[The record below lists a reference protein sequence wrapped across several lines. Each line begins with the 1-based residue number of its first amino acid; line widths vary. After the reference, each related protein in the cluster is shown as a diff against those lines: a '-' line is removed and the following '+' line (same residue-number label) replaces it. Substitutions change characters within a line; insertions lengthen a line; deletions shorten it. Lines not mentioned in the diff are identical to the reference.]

1 MMRAF
6 YQQAM
11 RWLGLLFL
19 WQSVSAQGLIWPT
32 PNPAFQEGR
41 PIEDFIQPT
50 SSGKIIS
57 GLFGCVRNNGHKFH
71 EGIDLY
77 PIARDRSGEATDPIF
92 SVLPGRVVHV
102 SKVAGHSSYGRY
114 VVVQHDGEEPAFHTL
129 YSHLASVAD
138 GIVAGA
144 RVEAGTT
151 LGIMG
156 RSATYT
162 IPKSRAHLHFEIGFG
177 LTDDFQAWYDR
188 QKFGS
193 KNRHGKW
200 NGMNLVSLDPLKFY
214 TAMRHGKVNGLE
226 DFLKKTPA
234 VARIRV
240 HTRQIPDFVRN
251 YPALVTQPY
260 AGRTVV
266 AWDVAFTDFGLPKEW
281 TPRFEYEQL
290 GGQTGDVRVLSYSP
304 SILENQTCRR
314 VVELGGKTPTISKW
328 TLKTLQMLFNFR

>member
-1 MMRAF
+1 MRAF
-6 YQQAM
+6 YQPVTL
-11 RWLGLLFL
+11 WLGFFLLCL
-19 WQSVSAQGLIWPT
+19 SGSAQGLIWPT

-77 PIARDRSGEATDPIF
+77 PIERYSSGEAKDPIY

-114 VVVQHDGEEPAFHTL
+114 VVVQHDGEAPAFHTL

-144 RVEAGTT
+144 RVESGTT

-162 IPKSRAHLHFEIGFG
+162 IPKSRAHLHFEIGVR
-177 LTDDFQAWYDR
+177 LTDDFQAWFDR

-193 KNRHGKW
+193 KNHHGVW
-200 NGMNLVSLDPLKFY
+200 NGMNLVSLDPLAFY
-214 TAMRHGKVNGLE
+214 SAVREGKVRDVAE
-226 DFLKKTPA
+226 FLKKTPT
-234 VARIRV
+234 VARLRV
-240 HTRQIPDFVRN
+240 HTSKIPSFVRN
-251 YPALVTQPY
+251 YPALVTQSY
-260 AGRTVV
+260 SGRQVV
-266 AWDVAFTDFGLPKEW
+266 AWDIAFTEFGLPKEW
-281 TPRFEYEQL
+281 TPRFADEQL
-290 GGQTGDVRVLSYSP
+290 EGRSGDVRILSYSP
-304 SILENQTCRR
+304 RILENQTCRR
-314 VVELGGKTPTISKW
+314 VVELGGKTPTVSKW
-328 TLKTLQMLFNFR
+328 TLTSLKLLFGFR